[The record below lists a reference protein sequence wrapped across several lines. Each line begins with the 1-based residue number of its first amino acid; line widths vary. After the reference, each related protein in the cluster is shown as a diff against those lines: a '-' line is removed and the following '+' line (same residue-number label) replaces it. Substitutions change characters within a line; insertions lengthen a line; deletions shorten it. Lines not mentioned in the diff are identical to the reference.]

1 MKKIKKYLE
10 KIGLKSTLSG
20 ISILEGHCTHHN
32 QRFQRRV
39 LFLTIFL

>member
-10 KIGLKSTLSG
+10 KIGLKTIFSAIG
-20 ISILEGHCTHHN
+20 ILEGRCTHKN